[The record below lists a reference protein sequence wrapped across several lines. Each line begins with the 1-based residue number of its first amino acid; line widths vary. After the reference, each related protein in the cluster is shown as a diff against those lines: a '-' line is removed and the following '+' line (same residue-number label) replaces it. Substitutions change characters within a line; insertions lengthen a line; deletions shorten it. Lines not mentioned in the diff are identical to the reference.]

1 MVGGRDERKK
11 IRWIG
16 SGQPGVGVGIAIL
29 FVVLAASSPAESG
42 SPTNF
47 VLILADDLGYGDLG
61 CYGNRGNE
69 TPHIDALAA
78 SGLRFTDF
86 HSSGPMCTPT
96 RVATLTGLYQQ
107 RFGSRFDTAIS
118 GVKDRDRGLPHEAVT
133 IAEVLRPLEY
143 RSACFGK
150 WHLGYQPPWLP
161 TSQGF
166 DLFRGLVSG
175 DGDFHTRIDRSGNE
189 DWWHNERIE
198 MVRGYTTD
206 LLTEYS
212 VAFIEQNRKRPFF
225 LYVPHLAIHFPWQ
238 GPDDPPHRRQGQ
250 GYHRDKWGVIP
261 DPENVATHVR
271 AMVESLD
278 RSVGLI
284 VGALRKWDLDKN
296 TLVIFTS
303 DNGGYLTYGDRFRN
317 ISSNGPFRGQK
328 TELYE
333 GGHRVPAIF
342 SWPGRIEPGV
352 SEETAHS
359 VDLMPTLAALAGV
372 DVETDGV
379 DLGPLLFSGDRLP
392 ERTLYWRARLQ
403 AAVRRGEWKWYRN
416 GKKEEL
422 YHLGDDPG
430 EERDLAPRFP
440 ERVAGMRGDWETWEK
455 DVNRSAAAFS
465 P

>member
-1 MVGGRDERKK
+1 MVYWCGESKAIRGIKAGVFGGSVGLAVL
-11 IRWIG
+11 IAL
-16 SGQPGVGVGIAIL
+16 GVVSSSS
-29 FVVLAASSPAESG
+29 VTASP
-42 SPTNF
+42 PNF

-61 CYGNRGNE
+61 CYGSRVNE
-69 TPHIDALAA
+69 TPHIDALAT

-118 GVKDRDRGLPHEAVT
+118 GVKDRDRGLPHEAIT
-133 IAEVLRPLEY
+133 IAEVLRPLGY

-161 TSQGF
+161 ISQGF

-189 DWWHNERIE
+189 DWWHNDRIE
-198 MVRGYTTD
+198 MTRGYTTD

-212 VAFIEQNRKRPFF
+212 VAYIEQNRKRPFF

-238 GPDDPPHRRQGQ
+238 GPDDPPHRCQGQ
-250 GYHRDKWGVIP
+250 GYHHDKWGVIS
-261 DPENVATHVR
+261 DPQNVAPHVR

-278 RSVGLI
+278 RSVGAI
-284 VGALRKWDLDKN
+284 VAALRKWELVED

-303 DNGGYLTYGDRFRN
+303 DNGGYLTYGERFQN
-317 ISSNGPFRGQK
+317 ISSNGLFRGQK

-342 SWPGRIEPGV
+342 NWPGKIEPSV
-352 SEETAHS
+352 SGETAHS

-372 DVETDGV
+372 NVETDGV

-392 ERTLYWRARLQ
+392 ERKLYWRARFQ
-403 AAVRRGEWKWYRN
+403 AAVRHGEWKWYRN

-422 YHLGDDPG
+422 YHLGDDPA
-430 EERDLAPRFP
+430 EETDLAPRFP
-440 ERVAGMRGDWETWEK
+440 DRVAEMRRDWEVWEK
-455 DVNRSAAAFS
+455 SVNQSAAVFL